1 MDRQLAG
8 LSILMTITW
17 VVVVLVIMW
26 TYATD

>member
-17 VVVVLVIMW
+17 VVVVMIIMW
-26 TYATD
+26 SFYSD

>member
-17 VVVVLVIMW
+17 VMVMTIMW
-26 TYATD
+26 SF